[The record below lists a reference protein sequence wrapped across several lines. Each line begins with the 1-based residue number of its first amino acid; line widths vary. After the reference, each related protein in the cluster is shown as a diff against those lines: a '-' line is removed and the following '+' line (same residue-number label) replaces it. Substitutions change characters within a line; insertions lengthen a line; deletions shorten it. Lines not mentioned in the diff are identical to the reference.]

1 MVTDTQDVS
10 CRHDKEVT
18 VAAHKYRITACEIP
32 PSARPGRSSFYR
44 EIVDEFLKKDIK
56 AGLVD
61 APGHKT
67 ANVAAGLANAVK
79 AAGAPLKVRRRGENI
94 YLERTSG

>member
-1 MVTDTQDVS
+1 MVIDARDVS
-10 CRHDKEVT
+10 YRHDKEVT

-79 AAGAPLKVRRRGENI
+79 AAGAPLKVRRRGEHI
-94 YLERTSG
+94 YLERTGG